1 VYARKYNLPAKRL
14 SRGALKRLE
23 AYAWPGNV
31 RELRH
36 AVERALIMSDS
47 PTLDGQDFLLA
58 PAGPQAVDGLRLDD
72 FNLETVEHRVIQA
85 ALDKHAGNV
94 SRAARDLGI
103 TRASLYRRMEK
114 YGL

>member
-1 VYARKYNLPAKRL
+1 MERL
-14 SRGALKRLE
+14 RRTR
-23 AYAWPGNV
+23 WPGNV

-36 AVERALIMSDS
+36 AIERGLIMSDA
-47 PTLDGQDFLLA
+47 PTARRAGFLLSA
-58 PAGPQAVDGLRLDD
+58 DAGRAVDGLQLDD
-72 FNLETVEHRVIQA
+72 YNLETVEHRVIQA
-85 ALDKHAGNV
+85 ALDKHGGNV